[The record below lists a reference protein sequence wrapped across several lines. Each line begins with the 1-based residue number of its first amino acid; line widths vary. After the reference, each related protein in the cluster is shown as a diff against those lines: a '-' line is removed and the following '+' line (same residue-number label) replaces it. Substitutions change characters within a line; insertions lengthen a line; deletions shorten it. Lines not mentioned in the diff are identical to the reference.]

1 MYAYCG
7 IMIKSGADP
16 CHDVAQFACGGWIKE
31 NSHLVDSPSHGAR
44 LSEKQ
49 LERNTFLAY
58 NSFMY

>member
-1 MYAYCG
+1 
-7 IMIKSGADP
+7 MITSGADP